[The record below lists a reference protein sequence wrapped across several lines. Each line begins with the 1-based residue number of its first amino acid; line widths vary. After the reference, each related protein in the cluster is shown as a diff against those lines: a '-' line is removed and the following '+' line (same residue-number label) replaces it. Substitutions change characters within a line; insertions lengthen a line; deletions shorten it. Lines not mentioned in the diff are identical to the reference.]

1 MMNNIVEAWR
11 IGEILEG
18 MEIMMVNLSDV

>member
-1 MMNNIVEAWR
+1 MNNIVEAWR